1 MPAAPDLSGRTAVVT
16 GASSGIGRAI
26 ALALGRAGAHVFLAG
41 RSQAPMDETR
51 KEIREAGGQADAV
64 VLDVRDVEALRGLVE
79 RAVQD
84 TGRLDVMVNNAGLSY
99 PGDIADADPEHWREM
114 LEVNVLSL
122 LVGSQAA
129 IRAMRAAGNGGHLV
143 NISSIAAHRRDSGV
157 YGATKHAV
165 NCISASLRLELEDDD
180 IRVVTIMPGAIAT
193 NFARNFDPAFLK
205 GLAATAGV
213 ADFEPQAGEKLPDEV
228 LDRIQPIMEKLLSK
242 PEDVADT
249 VLYAISLPQTVN
261 IEELVVRPA
270 KALAL

>member
-1 MPAAPDLSGRTAVVT
+1 MPET
-16 GASSGIGRAI
+16 
-26 ALALGRAGAHVFLAG
+26 
-41 RSQAPMDETR
+41 TR

-64 VLDVRDVEALRGLVE
+64 VLDVRDVEALRGLVG

-143 NISSIAAHRRDSGV
+143 NISSIAAHR
-157 YGATKHAV
+157 
-165 NCISASLRLELEDDD
+165 LEDDD

-213 ADFEPQAGEKLPDEV
+213 PDFEPKAGEKLPDEV

-249 VLYAISLPQTVN
+249 VLYAISLPHTVN